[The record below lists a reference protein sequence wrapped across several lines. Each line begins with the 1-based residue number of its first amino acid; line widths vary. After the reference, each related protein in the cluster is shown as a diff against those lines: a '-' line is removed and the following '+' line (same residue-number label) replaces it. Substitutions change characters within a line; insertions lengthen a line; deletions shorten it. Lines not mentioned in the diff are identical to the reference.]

1 MNQRTAKRIRRYAL
15 KLTVALTFIYLVG
28 YGSL

>member
-1 MNQRTAKRIRRYAL
+1 MKQRTAKRIRRYAL
-15 KLTVALTFIYLVG
+15 KLIVVLTFIYLVG